1 MMICWNNVLYPFSE
15 ETHKQCAGI
24 AFWIQ
29 NLVHVFTLCV
39 FVCVCVRASVCV
51 CVCVCVCVV
60 EACRAVKV
68 CSLTCLVII
77 NTPLF
82 ARRVCKRVNLQRAG
96 SCTCPAPPVMT
107 ASLTEGDCEGE
118 TWQRKRPLVY
128 VFSKHYTVLYKH
140 HTSDNITRSNLL
152 DIWQS

>member
-1 MMICWNNVLYPFSE
+1 MFFTPFQRKPINSVLVLHSE
-15 ETHKQCAGI
+15 SKI
-24 AFWIQ
+24 
-29 NLVHVFTLCV
+29 LFTSLHSVSLCV
-39 FVCVCVRASVCV
+39 RACVCVCVRVCV
-51 CVCVCVCVV
+51 CVCGGGLSSC
-60 EACRAVKV
+60 ERKV

-77 NTPLF
+77 NTLF

-140 HTSDNITRSNLL
+140 HTSDNITLSNLL